1 VKRLALRLL
10 IASVGISA
18 LLGIYTLLAGDFG
31 ELEVRIL
38 LTSLSVSGAS
48 ILSMACGVAW
58 ERGRLGFL
66 PRAGVLL
73 AIASCSL
80 VVVGIWAE
88 ISEEEFWN
96 SVASAAI
103 VATALAHSSLLSLA
117 RLEPRFSWSLPC
129 AYVNAFLLAIVLVI
143 VIWTE
148 AESEWVWR
156 GVGVLTVLLSAITIL
171 VPVFHRMGRAVDLSV
186 PGVIRFCP
194 SCGAGVTAG
203 ESPASCERCGATCRI
218 EFLGT

>member
-10 IASVGISA
+10 IVSVGISA
-18 LLGIYTLLAGDFG
+18 LLGIYALLAGDFG

-58 ERGRLGFL
+58 ERGRLGYL

-73 AIASCSL
+73 AIASCAL
-80 VVVGIWAE
+80 VVVGIWAK
-88 ISEEEFWN
+88 ISEEEFWK
-96 SVASAAI
+96 SVASASI
-103 VATALAHSSLLSLA
+103 VAVALGHSSLLSLA

-129 AYVNAFLLAIVLVI
+129 AYVNAILLAAVLVI

-148 AESEWVWR
+148 ADSEWLWR
-156 GVGVLTVLLSAITIL
+156 GVGVLTVLLSGVTIL
-171 VPVFHRMGRAVDLSV
+171 VPVFHRMGRTVDLLV
-186 PGVIRFCP
+186 PGAIQFCP
-194 SCGAGVTAG
+194 SCGASVPTG
-203 ESPASCERCGATCRI
+203 EREASCGRCGASFRI